1 MQRLV
6 AGLRTPLAVA
16 TPIAVGTQHPT
27 HPQTGAHQGTSSPTR
42 QQVEGV
48 RAEEHDGFM
57 HIGLDAPI
65 ASAEVVAA
73 LTDLSALGGLSA
85 HRAAP
90 AAAPAPAA
98 AAPPPLIEELD
109 AESEASSDGSAA
121 NGLMAAVDSYNPF
134 PLGER
139 QAGAIDL
146 LTDVISGMVRAPPG
160 LFFRLFARHLSPFV
174 QGARLLPQPLLL
186 LSLACALV

>member
-1 MQRLV
+1 
-6 AGLRTPLAVA
+6 
-16 TPIAVGTQHPT
+16 
-27 HPQTGAHQGTSSPTR
+27 
-42 QQVEGV
+42 
-48 RAEEHDGFM
+48 
-57 HIGLDAPI
+57 
-65 ASAEVVAA
+65 
-73 LTDLSALGGLSA
+73 
-85 HRAAP
+85 
-90 AAAPAPAA
+90 
-98 AAPPPLIEELD
+98 
-109 AESEASSDGSAA
+109 
-121 NGLMAAVDSYNPF
+121 MAAVDSYNPF